1 MSHIGTV
8 VICLGPQSLKVKR
21 ASLRFSIIKPSW
33 LLEAQKVCAKGITM
47 GRKSNTF
54 VVYMTTHDQKGGRKH
69 GVGELC

>member
-1 MSHIGTV
+1 MSDIGTV
-8 VICLGPQSLKVKR
+8 VICLGPQSVKR

-33 LLEAQKVCAKGITM
+33 VLEAQKVCAKGITM